1 MLDGMRTV
9 AIVIVVF
16 AHVTVMTGA
25 VYSAWGFLPMN
36 APVADVIFFAL
47 SGFLLYR
54 PFASGHAGLRAA
66 PAIVAFARRRVL
78 RIVPAYWVA
87 LTALAVFPGVAGVFS
102 GRWWIYYSFGQIYST
117 RNLGGGIPDS
127 GYVCV
132 AITFYLTLPPL
143 AAIAGWLNTR
153 FGRRPWW
160 WGDAATI

>member
-1 MLDGMRTV
+1 MDGLEHRRSGSVSRSRDSIGVQRSADSAREARVSPAVRPPPGNPRFPMLDGMRTV

-78 RIVPAYWVA
+78 RLVPAYWPA
-87 LTALAVFPGVAGVFS
+87 LTA
-102 GRWWIYYSFGQIYST
+102 
-117 RNLGGGIPDS
+117 
-127 GYVCV
+127 
-132 AITFYLTLPPL
+132 
-143 AAIAGWLNTR
+143 
-153 FGRRPWW
+153 
-160 WGDAATI
+160 